1 MNKLLVG
8 GAAAALMIV
17 GGPAASQPA
26 PPTPPGVAPG
36 TAPMVHV
43 ETAPRA
49 QMMVMSNRDISR
61 ADVTRH
67 VAEMFAHFDTNR
79 DGFITRDEVASV
91 HGRMSAGIRGN
102 IERRFDEHAMP
113 AAGAAMFDR
122 LDTNHDGSLSREEFA
137 AAHSRVRERRVIVM
151 RDGAA
156 PQAGGMPPM
165 HRMKMRMHG
174 MGMGMGMGGMRGMGS
189 HLFDMADANHDNRVS
204 LAEAQAAALAHFDRA
219 DVNHDGRITR
229 EERRQVRQ
237 IRIARRTS

>member
-17 GGPAASQPA
+17 GGPAAAQPA

-49 QMMVMSNRDISR
+49 QMMVMSNRDITR
-61 ADVTRH
+61 ADVARH

-91 HGRMSAGIRGN
+91 HGRMSHRMRGN
-102 IERRFDEHAMP
+102 VERRFDEHAMP
-113 AAGAAMFDR
+113 AADSAAMFDR
-122 LDTNHDGSLSREEFA
+122 LDTNHDGNLSREEFA

-156 PQAGGMPPM
+156 PQTGGMPPL

-174 MGMGMGMGGMRGMGS
+174 MGMGGMGG